1 MLDLTLLEPLVHA
14 SLDLFAESI
23 HLICLLL
30 NKSGLC
36 SNDLL
41 VSLLHIAITLLIFHL
56 NRLDLDLVSLSI
68 LLLSRELTLDGL
80 QVQELSRQLESKG
93 KLLFEHL
100 TVLLKIADV
109 ALLKSTDGLLILLLD
124 LSKSIVPSLIEVLV
138 LHQMSLLDL
147 FSLAGL
153 IINQLFTTAI
163 VILNLELRNAVLG
176 HLCLNILALH
186 LALFTML
193 FQDSTI
199 R

>member
-14 SLDLFAESI
+14 SLDLFAKSV

-41 VSLLHIAITLLIFHL
+41 VSLLHIAVTLLIFHL

-93 KLLFEHL
+93 KLLLEHL

-153 IINQLFTTAI
+153 IINQLFTAAI

-176 HLCLNILALH
+176 HFCLNILALH